1 MSAAVLWI
9 YLPFLTGVV
18 LMLFTEHKRFS
29 RILSLVMAA
38 FLSFTALRIP
48 VNSMIVFNRSSLI
61 FSSSAYL
68 LGRSVTISRSDQ
80 TLVAFFYTFL
90 FLWIFGSMFAR
101 VYRYFIPIALMSTAL
116 MIGVI
121 AVRPFIYGIFLVMI
135 CGLLFI
141 PMLRDA
147 KLQNEDRIF
156 RFLIYQMLGM
166 ICLAISGQLTGT
178 LDINPQDSFLLKR
191 TAVLIFAGFSFWL
204 AVFPFFSWIAVLLEK
219 SCPFAGGFLICLL
232 QFSTLFILLE
242 FLSDHMWLRTY
253 QPLFQGLRL
262 AGILMFVI
270 GSVLTLFQRNLQRM
284 MAFIITAE
292 NGVSILLIGTNTR
305 EGISIFL
312 YGLFIHSI
320 VWLIWATSV
329 KFMSDDTDL
338 SLESL
343 RGFAHIHPVVC
354 AALLLSCFTVSG
366 MPLLAGFQ
374 MRMTLLTLCFA
385 RSQWL
390 GWAASA
396 ASAILIFSG
405 IRLLFVFLSP
415 LSDTETAVL
424 PRDERVR
431 YEVLMRRILL
441 IVLMVLL
448 ILIGLF
454 PSLMD
459 IFVNGI
465 RTQYSL
471 IFG

>member
-1 MSAAVLWI
+1 MSAAALWI
-9 YLPFLTGVV
+9 YLPFLTGVF
-18 LMLFTEHKRFS
+18 LMLFSGHKRFS
-29 RILSLVMAA
+29 RILSLILAA

-61 FSSSAYL
+61 FSSSTYL

-80 TLVAFFYTFL
+80 TLVAFFYAFL

-101 VYRYFIPIALMSTAL
+101 VYRFFIPIALMSTAL

-141 PMLRDA
+141 PMLRDTD
-147 KLQNEDRIF
+147 LQNEDRIF

-166 ICLAISGQLTGT
+166 ICLAVSGQLTGT
-178 LDINPQDSFLLKR
+178 LDINPQDNFLLKR

-242 FLSDHMWLRTY
+242 FLSDHLWLRTY

-270 GSVLTLFQRNLQRM
+270 GSVLTLFQKNLQRM

-305 EGISIFL
+305 DGISVFL
-312 YGLFIHSI
+312 SGLFIHSI

-415 LSDTETAVL
+415 RTESETAVL
-424 PRDERVR
+424 PSDERVR

-448 ILIGLF
+448 ILIGMF

-459 IFVNGI
+459 IFVTGI

>member
-1 MSAAVLWI
+1 MSAAALWI
-9 YLPFLTGVV
+9 YLPFLTGVF
-18 LMLFTEHKRFS
+18 LMLFSGHKRFS
-29 RILSLVMAA
+29 RILSLVLAA

-61 FSSSAYL
+61 FSSSTYL

-80 TLVAFFYTFL
+80 TLVAFFYAFL

-101 VYRYFIPIALMSTAL
+101 VYRFFIPIALMSTAL

-141 PMLRDA
+141 PMLRDTD
-147 KLQNEDRIF
+147 LQNEDRIF

-166 ICLAISGQLTGT
+166 ICLAVSGQLTGT
-178 LDINPQDSFLLKR
+178 LDINPQDNFLLKR

-242 FLSDHMWLRTY
+242 FLSDHLWLRTY

-270 GSVLTLFQRNLQRM
+270 GSVLTLFQKNLQRM

-305 EGISIFL
+305 DGISVFL
-312 YGLFIHSI
+312 SGLFIHSI

-338 SLESL
+338 VDFLHVGLLDGVALQGHTKE
-343 RGFAHIHPVVC
+343 VC
-354 AALLLSCFTVSG
+354 LQCVDLS
-366 MPLLAGFQ
+366 
-374 MRMTLLTLCFA
+374 
-385 RSQWL
+385 
-390 GWAASA
+390 
-396 ASAILIFSG
+396 I
-405 IRLLFVFLSP
+405 
-415 LSDTETAVL
+415 
-424 PRDERVR
+424 
-431 YEVLMRRILL
+431 
-441 IVLMVLL
+441 
-448 ILIGLF
+448 
-454 PSLMD
+454 
-459 IFVNGI
+459 
-465 RTQYSL
+465 
-471 IFG
+471 